1 METEMREGAW
11 TKTDFDQLVEL
22 YTAGKTNAQIA
33 EALGRSATAVAIKG
47 SRIGLYALTRD
58 ELQQPGVA
66 VRTCLN
72 PEGPHPFVSMS
83 KGNRTCTACKQTQIF
98 QAA

>member
-1 METEMREGAW
+1 MREGAW
-11 TKTDFDQLVEL
+11 TKTDFDQLVKL
-22 YTAGKTNAQIA
+22 YQEGKTNAQIA
-33 EALGRSATAVAIKG
+33 AALGRSVVAVATKG
-47 SRIGLYALTRD
+47 SRIGLYSLTRD

-72 PEGPHPFVSMS
+72 PEAPHPFVSP
-83 KGNRTCTACKQTQIF
+83 GIGIRTCTACKQTQIF